1 MSREYRFHTLDVFTD
16 HVFGGNPLAVL
27 PDARG
32 LSDADMT
39 RITREF
45 NLSETV
51 FVLPP
56 DDPAHT
62 ARARIFTPGREIP
75 FAGHPTVGTAVLL
88 VATGVVPA
96 TGDETRVILEEGVG
110 PVPVTV
116 RLKHGAPVSAELTT
130 AQPVEVRTGAPAVP
144 NATVLAEALGLH
156 PDDIGSGVLAPAGV
170 SCGVPYL
177 LVPLRDQDAVSR
189 ARVDTV
195 RLERLGDAAW
205 TSWVYL
211 FDGVAVARGDAIRAR
226 MFAPEIGVPE
236 DPATGSAAAALAGYL
251 ALESGTRDGTLR
263 WRVDQ
268 GVEMGRPSVL
278 EISADLHGGTVTAVR
293 VAGAA
298 VLVSEGTI
306 RIPGEASPGR

>member
-16 HVFGGNPLAVL
+16 RVFGGNPLAVL

-32 LSDADMT
+32 LSDDEMT

-51 FVLPP
+51 FVLPAS
-56 DDPAHT
+56 DPAHT

-75 FAGHPTVGTAVLL
+75 FAGHPTVGTAFLL
-88 VATGVVPA
+88 VATGAAPA
-96 TGDETRVILEEGVG
+96 SGDETRVILEEGVG

-116 RLKHGAPVSAELTT
+116 RLQHGAPVSAELTT
-130 AQPVEVRTGAPAVP
+130 AQAPEVRTGAPAVP
-144 NATVLAEALGLH
+144 DAAVLAEALGLH
-156 PDDIGSGVLAPAGV
+156 ADDIGSGVLVPTGV

-177 LVPLRDQDAVSR
+177 LVPLRDRDAVSR

-195 RLERLGDAAW
+195 RMERLGDTAW

-211 FDGVAVARGDAIRAR
+211 FDGVAVARGDTIRAR

-236 DPATGSAAAALAGYL
+236 DPATGSAAAALAAYL

-263 WRVDQ
+263 WTVHQ
-268 GVEMGRPSVL
+268 GVEMGRASVL
-278 EISADLHGGTVTAVR
+278 ELSADLHGGTVAAVR
-293 VAGAA
+293 VAGSA

-306 RIPGEASPGR
+306 RVP